1 MNRKRD
7 ELLNFTDLLI
17 LLSFQAVKAGIIP
30 VEAEACLAVVV
41 ATAILNPPIHMEEVV
56 EVTLETK
63 EEAGKKQLEQA
74 FRLLRLGILCV

>member
-7 ELLNFTDLLI
+7 DLLNFTDLLI
-17 LLSFQAVKAGIIP
+17 LRSFQAVKAGIIP
-30 VEAEACLAVVV
+30 VEVEACLAVVV